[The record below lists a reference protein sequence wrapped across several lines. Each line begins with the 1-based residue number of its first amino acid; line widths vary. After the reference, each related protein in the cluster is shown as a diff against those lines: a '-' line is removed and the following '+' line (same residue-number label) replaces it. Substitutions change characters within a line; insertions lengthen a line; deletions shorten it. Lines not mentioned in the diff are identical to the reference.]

1 MHGESVRQ
9 RNVRPD
15 NAMDRAGTWPLDL
28 CEADTVL
35 KQKFEFTERH
45 GKSPSGNIEP
55 LNSDNDVSDSFSA
68 SVSDSVVLET
78 TLSMI
83 RATSLGRIGTLTSR
97 ISDFLQGEK

>member
-1 MHGESVRQ
+1 MHGKSVRQ

-35 KQKFEFTERH
+35 KQQFEFAERH
-45 GKSPSGNIEP
+45 GKSPSGNVEP
-55 LNSDNDVSDSFSA
+55 LNSDDNISDSFSA
-68 SVSDSVVLET
+68 NASDSVALEM

-97 ISDFLQGEK
+97 ISDFLEAGK